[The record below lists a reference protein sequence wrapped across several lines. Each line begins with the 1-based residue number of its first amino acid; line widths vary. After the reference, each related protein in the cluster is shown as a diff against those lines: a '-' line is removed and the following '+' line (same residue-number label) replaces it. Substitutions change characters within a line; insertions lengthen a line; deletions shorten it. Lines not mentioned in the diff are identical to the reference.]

1 MRTLKKIAKFKLK
14 FLKKFIDIIGYMF
27 RQLKKYTFHTSLFLT
42 KPFLLPLFLL
52 SRELTVENGCFCF
65 EKSNTVDENNATT
78 KFVYIFVSLKLNGS
92 NEVWLFSYCLCSAW
106 LLGSAAGFPVL

>member
-1 MRTLKKIAKFKLK
+1 
-14 FLKKFIDIIGYMF
+14 MF